1 MITSIAFAFVLVQPS
16 TLFKIPIYN
25 ADQKTPAIMSYVST
39 DLPAGFREGRV
50 GSGEISSSE
59 GVITVTLLKSTTT
72 MPTLLRN
79 PKLKELK
86 DFTTLRMVKWIG
98 YRNSRPNGED
108 YKLDWNRYRVNFS
121 LVVKDKKDVGALRE
135 ALHSIIDGLVGKI

>member
-1 MITSIAFAFVLVQPS
+1 MITSFAFAFVLGQPG

-25 ADQKTPAIMSYVST
+25 ADQKNPAIMSYVST
-39 DLPAGFREGRV
+39 GLPAGFTEGKV
-50 GSGEISSSE
+50 GSGEIKSSE

-72 MPTLLRN
+72 MPSLLRN

-86 DFTTLRMVKWIG
+86 DFTTIRMVRWIG

-108 YKLDWNRYRVNFS
+108 YKLDWNRYRINFS
-121 LVVKDKKDVGALRE
+121 LVVKDKKNVGALRE
-135 ALHSIIDGLVGKI
+135 ALHSVVDGLIGKI